1 MMLTMNRQPKM
12 TTERLILRP
21 FTLSDAPF
29 VQQLAGDEAIASTAL
44 NIPHPFED
52 RMAEEWISTHQ
63 SDYEAAKAANFAI
76 ILRHEQTF
84 IGAAGLSIS
93 SSDSRAEL
101 GYWIGKRYWGYGY
114 ASEAAQALI
123 HFGFEVLCVNR
134 IYATCL
140 KRNIAS
146 AKVLQ
151 KLGMAH
157 EGSLRQHVYHRG
169 EFEDLEE
176 YGLLKQD
183 FTSNPSPHPR
193 NNPRMVPHPGRYDIF
208 SPKSRHPS

>member
-1 MMLTMNRQPKM
+1 MMVTMNIQPEI

-21 FTLSDAPF
+21 FTLSDAPL

-52 RMAEEWISTHQ
+52 GMAEEWISTHQ
-63 SDYEAAKAANFAI
+63 PDYEARKAANFAI
-76 ILRHEQTF
+76 VLADERRL
-84 IGAAGLSIS
+84 IGAAGLSII

-101 GYWIGKRYWGYGY
+101 GYWIGKPYWGYGY
-114 ASEAAQALI
+114 ASQAAQALI
-123 HFGFEVLCVNR
+123 HFGFEVLSVNR

-146 AKVLQ
+146 ARVLQ

-157 EGSLRQHVYHRG
+157 EGTLRQHVYHRG
-169 EFEDLEE
+169 RFQDLEE
-176 YGLLKQD
+176 YGLLKED
-183 FTSNPSPHPR
+183 FTSNP
-193 NNPRMVPHPGRYDIF
+193 
-208 SPKSRHPS
+208 

>member
-193 NNPRMVPHPGRYDIF
+193 NNPRMVPHPGQYDIF

>member
-1 MMLTMNRQPKM
+1 MLTINRQPEM
-12 TTERLILRP
+12 TTQRLILRP
-21 FTLSDAPF
+21 FTLSDAPL

-52 RMAEEWISTHQ
+52 GMAQAWISTHQ
-63 SDYEAAKAANFAI
+63 PDYEASKAANFAI
-76 ILRHEQTF
+76 VLGHEQIL

-93 SSDSRAEL
+93 SSDLRAEL
-101 GYWIGKRYWGYGY
+101 GYWIGKAYWGYGY

-123 HFGFEVLCVNR
+123 HFGFEVLSLNR

-140 KRNIAS
+140 RRNIAS
-146 AKVLQ
+146 ARVLQ

-169 EFEDLEE
+169 QFEDLEE

-183 FTSNPSPHPR
+183 FMRLEECDTSGLCP
-193 NNPRMVPHPGRYDIF
+193 VVLKGLG
-208 SPKSRHPS
+208 